1 MALQAPQPEFPL
13 TPLDTATEIVVV
25 DGRQRPARNNRN
37 QLLHWSEEGVRNFG
51 RWHRDSKVVDGGGK
65 PLVVYHGSKTG
76 GFESANHGKLLFFSA
91 DRSVAQEYA
100 GDSGSVQELYLNIT
114 NPLEV
119 DAHGGMFNSLEFEG
133 HRYGMEGLSKVARA
147 NGHDGLIVRNVDDV
161 VADNGAI
168 ADVFVTFGRKG
179 QVKSATAN
187 SGDFDP
193 SNPSISC
200 SPSVP
205 MIATAN
211 KGVGK
216 LSESTAPNSGGAPI
230 VQTETQAFK
239 KWFGDSKVVTAD
251 GKPLVVYHGTA
262 RTGIYKF
269 TGYLGVSGH
278 FAFDSKRAGEYA
290 DDRYTSAQDNG
301 TDIEYGDGA
310 VIYPVYLSAHKIFDA
325 RKPEH
330 ARIIGEPT
338 GNAQNY
344 DVLEQHLDVIKAAG
358 FDAYYDFDGG
368 NGVPDGIAVF
378 SPAKIKSAIGNSGLF
393 DPTSDHLT
401 DPINHHQL
409 VAEHSKE
416 PTMTNASTR
425 NDSIVLVPPEQMP
438 SFQKR
443 LDSLNKKAVAFGLE
457 PIKITDTTDVI
468 YERKFEYT
476 GRDKDTLE
484 SRLVPLQDG
493 HHTDHPVILKRIGIE
508 YPEVKLGDWRVVGKL
523 EAIEGGNLAFSVSQ
537 NAVDVQVLNGR
548 ADHPIECEHCN
559 TKRKRND
566 SYLLKDQAT
575 DEYKQVGNSC
585 LEDFTGHDPAA
596 ALFLARMYDA
606 VRITEGEL
614 EEYGRAS
621 RANAVNTRHYLAD
634 VSFVSDRSGFVSA
647 AKARDT
653 NQMATYDA
661 AMGLGDALDKNPTL
675 RQEYLAER
683 EKHLAKADAIRDWVA
698 ASTGESSF
706 DQNLKLLLK
715 LDAIAIERKHL
726 AFSAAAV
733 PMYNRSLAVAAEA
746 RKPSEHIGSP
756 GEKMTTTLTI
766 HRIVPMESQFG
777 VTHLVLMH
785 DKDGNNVKW
794 KASACPYEMRTDG
807 VGRTMEASFKIKE
820 HDNYKDKAQT
830 AVTHLK
836 VVRWLD
842 PENTA
847 GKLDDDPAAHGP
859 EMSTYGASIF
869 MHPADAPRGYS
880 NIVMASN
887 GLTGDALVA
896 EAKSW
901 AINQLQ
907 SEGENQWLTSGP
919 DDYGNTYSLH
929 LHTVDDKEPTPSDF
943 KHVEDML
950 GASPTQRLEA
960 DNKTPLY
967 ESHP

>member
-1 MALQAPQPEFPL
+1 MASQAPHPAFPL
-13 TPLDTATEIVVV
+13 TPLDTTTQVV
-25 DGRQRPARNNRN
+25 DVDGQQRPARNNRN
-37 QLLHWSEEGVRNFG
+37 QLLHWSEEGVRNFW
-51 RWHRDSKVVDGGGK
+51 R
-65 PLVVYHGSKTG
+65 
-76 GFESANHGKLLFFSA
+76 
-91 DRSVAQEYA
+91 
-100 GDSGSVQELYLNIT
+100 
-114 NPLEV
+114 
-119 DAHGGMFNSLEFEG
+119 
-133 HRYGMEGLSKVARA
+133 
-147 NGHDGLIVRNVDDV
+147 
-161 VADNGAI
+161 
-168 ADVFVTFGRKG
+168 
-179 QVKSATAN
+179 
-187 SGDFDP
+187 
-193 SNPSISC
+193 
-200 SPSVP
+200 
-205 MIATAN
+205 
-211 KGVGK
+211 
-216 LSESTAPNSGGAPI
+216 
-230 VQTETQAFK
+230 
-239 KWFGDSKVVTAD
+239 WFGDSKVVD
-251 GKPLVVYHGTA
+251 GEGRPIVMYHATHVGENPLS
-262 RTGIYKF
+262 RQS
-269 TGYLGVSGH
+269 LGDID
-278 FAFDSKRAGEYA
+278 AFDRFTTRRVFGRQALDQVGSWFSDSPGKQGAGMYGGDALYATYLRVAEPWSVRFQGLWRQAQKRSGQLETNRPNA
-290 DDRYTSAQDNG
+290 DSVSALDAYMDDVG
-301 TDIEYGDGA
+301 IDG
-310 VIYPVYLSAHKIFDA
+310 V
-325 RKPEH
+325 
-330 ARIIGEPT
+330 RIIHD
-338 GNAQNY
+338 QY
-344 DVLEQHLDVIKAAG
+344 DPGSREFESQDVWVAR
-358 FDAYYDFDGG
+358 
-368 NGVPDGIAVF
+368 
-378 SPAKIKSAIGNSGLF
+378 SPRQIKSAIGNSGLF
-393 DPTSDHLT
+393 DPSSDFMADPVDWAQYTATAEQHLIRSRDMDIDGEKRPGNDASIFVFGSNLAGRHGKGAALDAKNEHGAVYGVGVGRTGNSYAIPTKDESIQTLPLERIEVYVSDFLDYARANPSLTFEVTRVGCGLAGYSDADIAPMFYEAPGNCNLPDGWRPALEATSGGGE
-401 DPINHHQL
+401 HHEAQ
-409 VAEHSKE
+409 
-416 PTMTNASTR
+416 R
-425 NDSIVLVPPEQMP
+425 NDSIVLVAPEQMQ

-457 PIKITDTTDVI
+457 PIKITDTKDVI

-493 HHTDHPVILKRIGIE
+493 HHTDHPVMLKRIGIE
-508 YPEVKLGDWRVVGKL
+508 YPEVKLGNWRVVGKL

-566 SYLLKDQAT
+566 SYLLKDQET

-596 ALFLARMYDA
+596 ALFFARMYDV

-634 VSFVSDRSGFVSA
+634 VSFISERSGFVSA

-653 NQMATYDA
+653 NQIATYDA

-675 RQEYLAER
+675 RQEYLEER

-706 DQNLKLLLK
+706 DQNLKLLLQ
-715 LDAIAIERKHL
+715 LDAIAMERKHL

-733 PMYNRSLAVAAEA
+733 PMYNRSLTIAAEA

-794 KASACPYEMRTDG
+794 KASACPYEMRTEG
-807 VGRTMEASFKIKE
+807 VGRTMECTFKIKE

-847 GKLDDDPAAHGP
+847 EKMDDDPTAHGP

-869 MHPADAPRGYS
+869 MHPADVPRGYS

-887 GLTGDALVA
+887 GLSGDALVA
-896 EAKSW
+896 EAKGW
-901 AINQLQ
+901 AITQLQ

-929 LHTVDDKEPTPSDF
+929 LHSVDDKEPTPSDF

-950 GASPTQRLEA
+950 GASPARRLEA
-960 DNKTPLY
+960 EDNKPPVY
-967 ESHP
+967 ESQL